1 MSKNVS
7 ARGKILVVDDDLVF
21 CSIIK
26 EILRRQGYL
35 VRLAYDVPAAMEA
48 VRNWEPDL
56 VLTDI
61 MMPEIDGLTLVR
73 SLRSNPKWAGIPAIV
88 VSARVMRDDR
98 EAAAEAG
105 ANAFIGK
112 PFSLQL
118 LRTTIHQHLRPVTS

>member
-1 MSKNVS
+1 MSNYVS
-7 ARGKILVVDDDLVF
+7 ARGKIMVVDDDLVF

-26 EILRRQGYL
+26 ELLQRQGYS
-35 VRLAYDVPAAMEA
+35 VRLAYDVPDAMEII
-48 VRNWEPDL
+48 NSWEPDL

-73 SLRSNPKWAGIPAIV
+73 SLRSNPKWASIPAIV
-88 VSARVMRDDR
+88 ISARVMKDDR

-105 ANAFIGK
+105 ASAFISK

-118 LRTTIHQHLRPVTS
+118 LRNTIRQHMQPA